1 MFMFFSAKDIDNY
14 ELIRI
19 FATNNAIME
28 EIQIWIEQL
37 VESCGV
43 TGDTVNWVTH
53 TVLVVVAFALAFLAG
68 WLCRRL
74 LLPVVLKLTKKT
86 EVRWDDVMFNER
98 VLKSICSIVP
108 AIVIWLLLP
117 WTFFDFPTVREVL
130 TRLTAIYITIMSM
143 RTMIVFIDSMKQLE
157 SSTQRSSRRQYMQ
170 SLCGVLKIIII
181 FIGIIVVVAIIVDKS
196 PATLFAGLGAASA
209 ILMLAFQDT
218 IKGLVAGIR
227 LTSNDMLHVGDWIT
241 VPSAGANGRVED
253 ISLTIVKIR
262 NFDNTIVTVTPQT
275 LVDGSFQNWM
285 GMEQN
290 EGRKQ
295 SRRIFIDFRSIQLDD
310 DGVANIT
317 KFRKHLEQWLCEN
330 PKVMG
335 EKNPLVRHAEA
346 TQGGC
351 CLELTFWLHAQAWND
366 FEHDAA
372 DIMEY
377 VFAAANNYGL
387 RIYQHFASESEK

>member
-1 MFMFFSAKDIDNY
+1 
-14 ELIRI
+14 
-19 FATNNAIME
+19 ME

-37 VESCGV
+37 VEACGV
-43 TGDTVNWVTH
+43 TGDTINWVTH
-53 TVLVVVAFALAFLAG
+53 TILVVIAFALAFLSG
-68 WLCRRL
+68 WLCRKFL
-74 LLPVVLKLTKKT
+74 IPIVLKLTKKT
-86 EVRWDDVMFNER
+86 EARWDDIMFNER
-98 VLKSICSIVP
+98 VLKSACSIVP
-108 AIVIWLLLP
+108 AIVIWQLLP

-130 TRLTAIYITIMSM
+130 TRLTGIYITLMSA
-143 RTMIVFIDSMKQLE
+143 RTIIVFTDSMKQLE
-157 SSTQRSSRRQYMQ
+157 PGTQRSARRQYLH

-181 FIGIIVVVAIIVDKS
+181 FIAIIVVVAIIIDKN

-241 VPSAGANGRVED
+241 VSSAGANGRVED
-253 ISLTIVKIR
+253 ITLTTVKVR
-262 NFDNTIVTVTPQT
+262 NFDNTIITVSPQT
-275 LVDGSFQNWM
+275 LVDGSFQNWV

-295 SRRIFIDFRSIQLDD
+295 SRRIFFDFRSIRLDD

-317 KFRKHLEQWLCEN
+317 KFRKHLEQWLRDN

-335 EKNPLVRHAEA
+335 EKNPLVRQADA
-346 TQGGC
+346 SQSGC

-366 FEHDAA
+366 FEHDTA

-377 VFAAANNYGL
+377 VFAASNEYDL
-387 RIYQHFASESEK
+387 RIYQQFPNQED